1 MKLTPESSP
10 GQLPNFTGDW
20 TRARL
25 LCINLGSISKAA
37 HSAPF
42 IAFVATPFHKV
53 DPEPRMCFQAA
64 EREASRFLVRYLPR
78 PGQKAGFFVQP
89 RLKMLS
95 EFYPH
100 NVLVNTP
107 PTAPP
112 HYLLGRVSAGRGRG
126 VGVGGVWRGG
136 WGVDGCGAR
145 WGGGGHS
152 VEKKDVERTGGK
164 NDIFGVQSLHLY
176 SLFFTQLLFPP
187 SLKSTLSFTTHTP
200 MSRPSSN
207 PRSPTLH
214 AELY

>member
-42 IAFVATPFHKV
+42 ITFVATPFRKA

-78 PGQKAGFFVQP
+78 PGQKAGLFVQP

-126 VGVGGVWRGG
+126 VGGGGVWRGG
-136 WGVDGCGAR
+136 WGWMGVEL
-145 WGGGGHS
+145 GGGGGGAALGR
-152 VEKKDVERTGGK
+152 KERC
-164 NDIFGVQSLHLY
+164 
-176 SLFFTQLLFPP
+176 
-187 SLKSTLSFTTHTP
+187 
-200 MSRPSSN
+200 
-207 PRSPTLH
+207 
-214 AELY
+214 